1 MQISYLRSVNIV
13 YSLISFPESHPAGS
27 YSEVL
32 VAIVLP
38 VKNVFSCKYL
48 PPLYPSSL
56 SGRKERGM
64 VLFGCGPTWITCAS
78 IGHHFSVYDNE

>member
-56 SGRKERGM
+56 SWRKERGGYLCLWAYVDYM
-64 VLFGCGPTWITCAS
+64 R
-78 IGHHFSVYDNE
+78 YQ